1 MSIQSFKPEIMEQAL
16 ILEFHNKSI
25 LDKITTAP
33 SSTNGA
39 KAIFNRIGGGSV
51 KAYAGIVDYDDITST
66 PVEMLFDKQ
75 NYFAIQLD
83 DVDAVQAKA
92 ETMQPVV
99 EDLAL
104 QVAEQVETQV
114 LADVVD
120 NVTPDMKITKDAML
134 PSDAYDL
141 VVDLGIKLGQK
152 KVPVANRVVV
162 CNNEFLQQMAKDDR
176 FARNFTILED
186 GLVDGANINGM
197 KIVVSENAPAGKVI
211 ALHKSAVG
219 FATQIN
225 KVEALRLEGAF
236 ADAIRGLNV
245 HGNVVLRPEAIAVL
259 EYELA

>member
-51 KAYAGIVDYDDITST
+51 KAYAGTVDYDDITST

-92 ETMQPVV
+92 ETMRPVV

-120 NVTPDMKITKDAML
+120 NVTPDMKIEKDAML

-197 KIVVSENAPAGKVI
+197 KIVVSENVPQGNVI

>member
-33 SSTNGA
+33 SSTNGV

-51 KAYAGIVDYDDITST
+51 KAYAGTVDYDDITST
-66 PVEMLFDKQ
+66 PVEMLFDKK

-92 ETMQPVV
+92 DTMQPVV
-99 EDLAL
+99 KDLAL
-104 QVAEQVETQV
+104 QVAEAVETQV

-120 NVTPDMKITKDAML
+120 NVSPDMKITKDAML

-141 VVDLGIKLGQK
+141 VVDLGIKLSKK

-162 CNNEFLQQMAKDDR
+162 CNNEFLQQMAKDER

-186 GLVDGANINGM
+186 GLVDGASINGM
-197 KIVVSENAPAGKVI
+197 KIVVSENAPSGKVI

-219 FATQIN
+219 FATQLDKI
-225 KVEALRLEGAF
+225 EALRLEGAF

-245 HGNVVLRPEAIAVL
+245 HGNVTLRPEAIAVL
-259 EYELA
+259 EYVLA